1 MSRIMDVI
9 KNKNRVEKM
18 QRERRKE
25 EIFTLKEVSAF
36 KAKLYD
42 ELKYIDVL
50 LDSKE
55 VDSVVITVPDLYL
68 AKFGAAIYSED
79 LAEYDIS
86 QVEGTSNQF
95 YVKKK
100 LLVF

>member
-36 KAKLYD
+36 KAKLYGI
-42 ELKYIDVL
+42 KIH
-50 LDSKE
+50 
-55 VDSVVITVPDLYL
+55 
-68 AKFGAAIYSED
+68 
-79 LAEYDIS
+79 
-86 QVEGTSNQF
+86 
-95 YVKKK
+95 
-100 LLVF
+100 

>member
-1 MSRIMDVI
+1 M
-9 KNKNRVEKM
+9 
-18 QRERRKE
+18 
-25 EIFTLKEVSAF
+25 
-36 KAKLYD
+36 

-55 VDSVVITVPDLYL
+55 VDSVVNCTDLYL